1 MYLKCSVTFQEN
13 TCILTFCM
21 YFTRIPN
28 QSKIHFGI
36 HIRYIKIHV
45 SARFLCVTLDTQ
57 QDTSRYIR
65 IHVSSSK
72 YIKIQQDTKS
82 RYMYLGCVMTTLQDT
97 FEIHHDTCILDAS
110 SEPRW
115 IHTRYVRD
123 AMQIR
128 SGYVSWARSI
138 CPAAQGAE
146 GAPPLRHSSRAP
158 LGARAEG
165 LALPHHRAHNR
176 LLLPGG
182 LLALPDRGARRG

>member
-13 TCILTFCM
+13 TCILTYCM

-28 QSKIHFGI
+28 ESKIHFGI

-45 SARFLCVTLDTQ
+45 SCSLPMRHTGYITRYIKIH
-57 QDTSRYIR
+57 QDTCILD
-65 IHVSSSK
+65 SSSK
-72 YIKIQQDTKS
+72 YIKIQQDTES
-82 RYMYLGCVMTTLQDT
+82 RYMYLGCVMMTLQDT

-115 IHTRYVRD
+115 IHTRYVRH
-123 AMQIR
+123 AMRIR

-138 CPAAQGAE
+138 CPAAQVAE

-165 LALPHHRAHNR
+165 QATAFDFPFAQPSSTHSSEWT
-176 LLLPGG
+176 
-182 LLALPDRGARRG
+182 